1 MIDENRNE
9 DPDHRSE
16 SRSVPFR
23 PIPKLLPG
31 AVPNAPKRNALVL
44 LAYLF
49 VCVLVAG
56 LLRTVL

>member
-1 MIDENRNE
+1 MIDETRSD

-16 SRSVPFR
+16 SRSVPHR
-23 PIPKLLPG
+23 SLPELLPG
-31 AVPNAPKRNALVL
+31 AAPNAPKRNVLVL

-56 LLRTVL
+56 LLWRVL